1 MPESSE
7 KTALCTNS
15 SFLDWFSA
23 NQHGKDK
30 KLVLQQQ
37 GHIFRLIGC
46 NEAAFL
52 FLRALD
58 LSFFPLPFFFT
69 SSVVAHF
76 IVFLLHGI
84 VAGQTFRKETNSICK

>member
-1 MPESSE
+1 MGF
-7 KTALCTNS
+7 LLH

-23 NQHGKDK
+23 NQYGNDK

-46 NEAAFL
+46 NEAALL

-58 LSFFPLPFFFT
+58 LSFFPLPFFFI
-69 SSVVAHF
+69 SSVAAHF
-76 IVFLLHGI
+76 IVFNLHGV
-84 VAGQTFRKETNSICK
+84 VAG

>member
-58 LSFFPLPFFFT
+58 LSFFPLPFFFLHPVLLPT
-69 SSVVAHF
+69 LSSFFCMELWLAK
-76 IVFLLHGI
+76 LLGKRQI
-84 VAGQTFRKETNSICK
+84 